1 MDVPPSDFSELALF
15 AAGPVVLFKWR
26 NDEGWPV
33 EWVSPNVE
41 SVFGYTAKQ
50 FTSGAISYRECIHK
64 SDVARVEAEVDV
76 AFENNVIELIHEPYR
91 IWRSD
96 GTLRWL
102 QEMTHLRRADG
113 EVTHF
118 VGYVVDITD
127 GLEARQR
134 QHMLELELLHAQK
147 LESLGVLAGGVAHD
161 FNNLLTGILGEASLL
176 SRALGD
182 ALPDAAA
189 SVRQIETLATRAADL
204 TQQLLA
210 YSGKSRFVVQPLDL
224 SLLLREI
231 SQMLK
236 VVISKKAVLALALEE
251 GLPPIMA
258 DRTQLQQ
265 IAMNLLTN
273 ASEALTDEAGL
284 IQVTTTAEELSA
296 ERLANIYDAPHL
308 SPGTYVVLEV
318 SDDGCG
324 MSEDV
329 LEKLFE
335 PFFTTKAQ
343 GRGLG
348 MSATLGIIRSHKGAM
363 RVDSKPGRGTTFT
376 LLFPASSEQP
386 LPVEDEP
393 SGGRWEGS
401 GLALIVDDEEPV
413 RAVVTRMLR
422 RLGFDTIT
430 ANDGEEA
437 QRVLDEHADEVR
449 LVLLDMTMPVMGGK
463 EALAE
468 LRARYP
474 ELPVVMS
481 SGFNEQ
487 AALPGRAADDTT
499 YFLQKPYQLPD
510 LERVLRRALGPSATG
525 G

>member
-1 MDVPPSDFSELALF
+1 
-15 AAGPVVLFKWR
+15 
-26 NDEGWPV
+26 
-33 EWVSPNVE
+33 
-41 SVFGYTAKQ
+41 
-50 FTSGAISYRECIHK
+50 
-64 SDVARVEAEVDV
+64 
-76 AFENNVIELIHEPYR
+76 
-91 IWRSD
+91 
-96 GTLRWL
+96 
-102 QEMTHLRRADG
+102 
-113 EVTHF
+113 
-118 VGYVVDITD
+118 
-127 GLEARQR
+127 
-134 QHMLELELLHAQK
+134 
-147 LESLGVLAGGVAHD
+147 
-161 FNNLLTGILGEASLL
+161 
-176 SRALGD
+176 
-182 ALPDAAA
+182 
-189 SVRQIETLATRAADL
+189 
-204 TQQLLA
+204 
-210 YSGKSRFVVQPLDL
+210 
-224 SLLLREI
+224 
-231 SQMLK
+231 